1 LGDSAY
7 TVAETRKIQ
16 EGNEQA
22 PIRPPATPDFGPI
35 VGLDPSEAHQLGGD
49 NELRIILFDLSLF
62 YSLSLFYPLRG
73 NFRNGMNS

>member
-1 LGDSAY
+1 LGDSDY

-35 VGLDPSEAHQLGGD
+35 VGLNPRKAH
-49 NELRIILFDLSLF
+49 
-62 YSLSLFYPLRG
+62 
-73 NFRNGMNS
+73 